1 MTTELSP
8 AQRTAMTARIM
19 LTASVCGALEAMF
32 HGSIAR
38 IVLSAM
44 ALALSS
50 GLLAFAKRAD

>member
-1 MTTELSP
+1 MTTDLSP
-8 AQRTAMTARIM
+8 AQRTAMTARVM

-38 IVLSAM
+38 VVLSALV
-44 ALALSS
+44 LALSG

>member
-1 MTTELSP
+1 MTTDLSP